1 MGSKHV
7 QDRDRV
13 RAVSQVFGP
22 VPRTHLHDCQRTSGP
37 ACPLF
42 HLFGR
47 SPPPVETGV
56 RSSGVPGSP
65 RAVTHLPDQPA
76 HSSALSDAP
85 FRGTESDTAGSSADA
100 FSRQDWCDGAVDA
113 LPILETGSSNTQ
125 TAPLSCRSGVRKCV
139 LEVHPVP
146 AEIPAQNPRYR
157 TSSCSLP
164 LEQPRL
170 PSGWF

>member
-1 MGSKHV
+1 MGSKYV

-13 RAVSQVFGP
+13 RAVPQVFGP

-37 ACPLF
+37 AGPLF

-76 HSSALSDAP
+76 RSSALFDAR
-85 FRGTESDTAGSSADA
+85 FRRAESDTAGASPDA
-100 FSRQDWCDGAVDA
+100 FSWKDWCEGAVDV
-113 LPILETGSSNTQ
+113 LP
-125 TAPLSCRSGVRKCV
+125 
-139 LEVHPVP
+139 
-146 AEIPAQNPRYR
+146 
-157 TSSCSLP
+157 
-164 LEQPRL
+164 
-170 PSGWF
+170 